1 VTYFESHIS
10 EIVFPRQPIW
20 KFLGN
25 RFVEALIH
33 GDIQAEETE
42 LVDIGIPVAVLGI
55 CISSRVPESDSSSG
69 VVVRITTRSSR
80 SSGG

>member
-10 EIVFPRQPIW
+10 EIAFPRQPIW

-42 LVDIGIPVAVLGI
+42 LVEIGVPVAVLGI
-55 CISSRVPESDSSSG
+55 CISSK
-69 VVVRITTRSSR
+69 SSR
-80 SSGG
+80 ELQFEWRCSSNYYKI